1 MTVTL
6 IVPTVSTRQE
16 LFARVLRYF
25 SACRMQCPIVV
36 SDHSPEKDLGIVK
49 ALVARHP
56 DLHLKLIRHPPEMHF
71 LERLIDC
78 ARQSD
83 TPYVH
88 LHADDDFVVPETLQ
102 KLTALMDAYPACIA
116 SMGLNIN
123 ASISSN
129 KFTPV
134 DKLPIT
140 QTKPAHRLIAQLE
153 NFSSVLYALRR
164 REEFIR
170 SLSFA
175 VTHCPD
181 VQFWQYLES
190 CASVLEGEVHVID
203 DLHYVR
209 QSHEKK
215 WSGTLVREKSREH
228 FPYLMTNPLFS
239 NRVTAFRSAL
249 IEACAARGFSIP
261 DDVLDGAIF
270 HLLLRGQQV
279 MGLPPKQFATKDA
292 AVINKLQEL
301 LNKPGNSTNKSLA
314 RILDFCIQKPA

>member
-1 MTVTL
+1 MSVTL

-25 SACRMQCPIVV
+25 SACRLQYPIVV
-36 SDHSPEKDLGIVK
+36 SDHSPDEDSAVVK
-49 ALVARHP
+49 SLVARHP
-56 DLHLKLIRHPPEMHF
+56 DLNLKLIQHPPEMHF

-88 LHADDDFVVPETLQ
+88 LHADDDFVIPETLQ
-102 KLTALMDAYPACIA
+102 KLTALMDARQSCAA

-123 ASISSN
+123 TISTS
-129 KFTPV
+129 KFKPIN
-134 DKLPIT
+134 KLPID
-140 QTKPAHRLIAQLE
+140 QARPAHRLIAQLE
-153 NFSSVLYALRR
+153 NYSSALYALRR

-170 SLSFA
+170 SLYFA
-175 VTHCPD
+175 VTRCPD

>member
-209 QSHEKK
+209 ESHPKK
-215 WSGTLVREKSREH
+215 WSITLLRELSRDH
-228 FPYLMTNPLFS
+228 FPYLIINPAFS
-239 NRVTAFRSAL
+239 GRVAAFRKAI
-249 IEACAARGFSIP
+249 IETCADRGLNIP
-261 DDVLDGAIF
+261 EDVLDGAIF
-270 HLLLRGQQV
+270 HLLLRGQRVITQ
-279 MGLPPKQFATKDA
+279 PPLQFTTKNA
-292 AVINKLQEL
+292 GVINKLQDL
-301 LNKPGNSTNKSLA
+301 LNTPNNPTNTALA
-314 RILDFCIQKPA
+314 RILGMLQQ